1 MFATQNARC
10 QREAKLSLMRVG
22 LDLVAKRRKGERCRE
37 VNRQQQPVTGLEAV
51 QWLVMDWGLQ
61 FKGVSSL
68 LEASIL

>member
-1 MFATQNARC
+1 
-10 QREAKLSLMRVG
+10 MRVG

-37 VNRQQQPVTGLEAV
+37 VNRQGPVTGLEAV

>member
-1 MFATQNARC
+1 
-10 QREAKLSLMRVG
+10 MRVG

>member
-1 MFATQNARC
+1 MFATQNPRC

-37 VNRQQQPVTGLEAV
+37 VNRQGPVTGLEAV